1 MRRNQTLCFDEVHHF
16 LTGLFDSD
24 LHSKRILSLTN
35 ATLGVVMTAS
45 LAVNTIGQGL
55 ALARGLTTKHAIK
68 QVDRLLSNDG
78 IDIDAALCHWI
89 PYVVGSRSNINVAM
103 DWTDFDADGQATIM
117 LSLLTKH
124 GRATPLLWL
133 TVDTATLKNHRN
145 EYEYQVLRNLAS
157 ALPRDIKVCIV
168 ADRGFGDQKLYKMLT
183 EELKFDYVIRFRGNI
198 TVTTKAGETRTA
210 AAFVGPGGQ
219 ARILRGAF
227 VTADHY
233 QVGIVL
239 CVQDKGMKQAWCLAA
254 SSPTAT
260 SKTLKSLYGKRWGI
274 ECGLRDAKDIR
285 FGMGMGSIHV
295 STPERRDRLW
305 LLNAL
310 AIALM
315 TLLGAA
321 GEALGYD
328 RHLKSNTSK
337 RRTHSLFRQ
346 GCMLYELIPTMPEL
360 RLLPLIERFATML
373 AEIPVFSEAFGII

>member
-1 MRRNQTLCFDEVHHF
+1 MKRNQTLCFDEIHHF
-16 LTGLFDSD
+16 LGSLFDGE

-55 ALARGLTTKHAIK
+55 ALARGLATKHAIK

-89 PYVVGSRSNINVAM
+89 PYVVGSRSSINVAM

-145 EYEYQVLRNLAS
+145 EYEYQVLRNFAS
-157 ALPRDIKVCIV
+157 ALPGDIKVCIV
-168 ADRGFGDQKLYKMLT
+168 ADRGFGDQKLYKILT

-219 ARILRGAF
+219 ARILRGAY

-233 QVGIVL
+233 QVGTVL

-254 SSPTAT
+254 SSATAT
-260 SKTLKSLYGKRWGI
+260 SKLLKSLYGKRWGI
-274 ECGLRDAKDIR
+274 ECGFRDAKDIR

-310 AIALM
+310 AIALL

-360 RLLPLIERFATML
+360 RLLPLIERFAAML
-373 AEIPVFSEAFGII
+373 AEIPVFSKAFGII